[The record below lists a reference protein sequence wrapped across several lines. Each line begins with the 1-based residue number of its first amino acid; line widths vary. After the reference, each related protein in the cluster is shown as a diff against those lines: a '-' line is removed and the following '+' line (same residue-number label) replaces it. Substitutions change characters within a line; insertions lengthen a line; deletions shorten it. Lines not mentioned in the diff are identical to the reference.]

1 MNDIEAGIAVEL
13 LGAAFPRAVLSPET
27 KRFYH
32 RAFRGAQAG
41 TGGEIVDALSDL
53 YDALPSPK
61 AVRDQIERSGVRS
74 GGVDLRSSIR
84 KETNDYVALRERLGQ
99 PVTFVG
105 ALEGHRAQC
114 VENARDDPA
123 GPWKD
128 RISALDE
135 LLAERGVGRIVLTT
149 LLLMLLGLHR

>member
-1 MNDIEAGIAVEL
+1 MNDIEAGITVEL
-13 LGAAFPRAVLSPET
+13 LIAAFPRAVLSPDT

-41 TGGEIVDALSDL
+41 TGIEIVEALSDTH
-53 YDALPSPK
+53 DHLPSPK
-61 AVRDQIERSGVRS
+61 AVRDQIERSGARS
-74 GGVDLRSSIR
+74 SGIDLRSSIR
-84 KETNDYVALRERLGQ
+84 KETNEYVALRERLGQ

-114 VENARDDPA
+114 AENARDDPA

-128 RISALDE
+128 RLSALDE
-135 LLAERGVGRIVLTT
+135 LLAEQGVGRIV
-149 LLLMLLGLHR
+149 